1 MSALTR
7 NQVVSAVA
15 DHLVALQTPHPLRVA
30 IDGIDGAGKTTFAD
44 ALAPC
49 LEVRGRPVIRA
60 TVDHFHRPRTLR
72 YQRGDSSPEGYYH
85 DSFDYPA
92 LLSQLLLPLGPE
104 GTRQYRTGV
113 FDVTTDAP
121 LLADLREAPADAVL
135 LLDGIFLQRP
145 ELEALWEYAIFLTIP
160 FHVARQ
166 RNVRRDQSPTQS
178 ARAVT
183 ARYLRRYLPG
193 QRLYL
198 EAVRPQDRAQAVIDN
213 TDPQRP
219 RLLRLS

>member
-1 MSALTR
+1 MSATTR
-7 NQVVSAVA
+7 HQVLSAVA
-15 DHLVALQTPHPLRVA
+15 AHLVTLQAPHPLRVA

-44 ALAPC
+44 ALAPVVA
-49 LEVRGRPVIRA
+49 ERGRPVIRA
-60 TVDHFHRPRTLR
+60 TIDHFHRPRALR
-72 YQRGDSSPEGYYH
+72 YQQGDSSPEGYYH

-92 LLSQLLLPLGPE
+92 LLAQLLLPLGSD

-113 FDVTTDAP
+113 FDVTADAP
-121 LLADLREAPADAVL
+121 LLADRQEAPADAVL

-145 ELEALWEYAIFLTIP
+145 ELQGLWEYTIFLSIP
-160 FHVARQ
+160 FHVALQ
-166 RNVRRDQSPTQS
+166 RTLRRDQSPTQS

-183 ARYLRRYLPG
+183 ERYLRRYLPG

-198 EAVRPQDRAQAVIDN
+198 EAVHPQDLAQAVIDN